1 MVKNL
6 EMNEHYVA
14 NFVLYF
20 VWENKVKN
28 KDPYI
33 TKRMLLS
40 AKPNLYYF
48 CLILCWNTEIKKNT
62 GTSHVSCWKQSHW
75 L

>member
-48 CLILCWNTEIKKNT
+48 CLIFVGIQK
-62 GTSHVSCWKQSHW
+62 
-75 L
+75 